1 MRALLRR
8 PSLLTKFSVLSLLVI
23 VALGIGVGRMLQDR
37 IERRALLESTKLAE
51 TMTTLGMQPI
61 LLPGDLA
68 AGQGDDHLSSLDE
81 QLKLR
86 DLDELGILRL
96 KVFNSDGVIVY
107 SDERSIVGEMHA
119 DSPGVRRALA
129 GEIGSKLTHGTFDTG
144 EGQRALEVYVPLRLG
159 GEGAPDGVVE
169 IYLPYEQVAAAIAE
183 DSRRLYLL
191 LAGGLLL
198 LYATLFRI
206 VAVASRRLR
215 HQALHDDLTD
225 LPNRTLLYD
234 RMEAALTAADR
245 NGEPAALLLVD
256 LDRFKE
262 VNDTLGHDT
271 GDRLLEE
278 VAARLQGVVRRGD
291 TLARLGGDE
300 FAVLLRGLPDR
311 GMAAELAGRLQEAIG
326 RPFML
331 NGVSAVLDASIGIA
345 HCPEHGTDVHTLVQR
360 ADVAMYDAKRSRT
373 SIETYSSERD
383 PYSAERLQLLGE
395 LRSAIGNDEL
405 VLHYQPKVDVGTQ
418 RVIGVEALVRWQH
431 PVHGLLG
438 PVEFVPLAE
447 RTGAIGDL
455 TRWVLDNA
463 LAQARVWRDAGQD
476 LTMAVNLAA
485 ANIADA
491 TLPDA
496 VAALLERH
504 GVPGE
509 LLECEISEHT
519 VMADPR
525 RAMAILERLR
535 GLGVKLSLD
544 DFGTGHSSLSYLK
557 RLPLD
562 EVKIDRSFVM
572 GMTDDDNDAAIVRTT
587 IDLARNLGLEV
598 VAEGVESQQI
608 LNDLSA
614 LSCDVAQGFFLSRPL
629 PAAELDGWLAAL
641 GYAVSVSLRGPA
653 RKPSSSSGSS

>member
-8 PSLLTKFSVLSLLVI
+8 PSLLTQFSVLSLLVV
-23 VALGIGVGRMLQDR
+23 VALGIGVGSMLHGR
-37 IERRALLESTKLAE
+37 IERRALLEATKLAE
-51 TMTTLGMQPI
+51 TMTSLGLQPI
-61 LLPGDLA
+61 LLPGDLD
-68 AGQGDDHLSSLDE
+68 AGKGEAHLDSLDE

-86 DLDELGILRL
+86 DFDTLGIRRL
-96 KVFNSDGVIVY
+96 KVFNADGVIVY
-107 SDERSIVGEMHA
+107 SDERSIVGEQHA
-119 DSPGVRRALA
+119 DAPAIQAALK
-129 GEIGSKLTHGTFDTG
+129 GRIDRHVKRTNFSDGGGPRS
-144 EGQRALEVYVPLRLG
+144 LEVYVPLRLG
-159 GEGAPDGVVE
+159 GADEPSGVVE
-169 IYLPYEQVAAAIAE
+169 VYLPYEPVAQAIAE

-191 LAGGLLL
+191 LALGLLL
-198 LYATLFRI
+198 LYASLFRI
-206 VAVASRRLR
+206 VAVASRTLR

-225 LPNRTLLYD
+225 LPNRALLYD
-234 RMEAALTAADR
+234 RMEDALTAAER
-245 NGEPAALLLVD
+245 NGEPAALLLID

-262 VNDTLGHDT
+262 VNDTLGHDS

-278 VAARLQGVVRRGD
+278 VAVRLREVVRRGD

-300 FAVLLRGLPDR
+300 FAVLLRGIPHR
-311 GMAAELAGRLQEAIG
+311 GLAAELAGRLQDALA
-326 RPFML
+326 RPFTL
-331 NGVSAVLDASIGIA
+331 NGVVAALDASIGIA

-373 SIETYSSERD
+373 SIETYSPERD

-395 LRSAIGNDEL
+395 LRAAIGAGEL
-405 VLHYQPKVDVGTQ
+405 VLHYQPKVDVVSQ

-431 PVHGLLG
+431 PVHGLLP
-438 PVEFVPLAE
+438 PVAFIPLAE
-447 RTGAIGDL
+447 RTGAISDL
-455 TRWVLDNA
+455 TRWVLDAA
-463 LAQARVWRDAGQD
+463 LAQARVWSDAGLD

-504 GVPGE
+504 GIPGDR
-509 LLECEISEHT
+509 LECEISEHT

-525 RAMAILERLR
+525 RAMGILERLR
-535 GLGVKLSLD
+535 ALGVRLSLD

-572 GMTDDDNDAAIVRTT
+572 NMIEDDNDAAIVRTT

-608 LNDLSA
+608 MNDLSA

-629 PAAELDGWLAAL
+629 PAAELDGWLAAR
-641 GYAVSVSLRGPA
+641 ATQSA
-653 RKPSSSSGSS
+653 

>member
-1 MRALLRR
+1 MCPPGLRNRGPAADQRGMRALLRR

-23 VALGIGVGRMLQDR
+23 VALGIGVGLMLQER

-68 AGQGDDHLSSLDE
+68 AGQGEDHLDALDE

-86 DLDELGILRL
+86 DLDTLGILRL
-96 KVFNSDGVIVY
+96 KVFNEDGVIVY
-107 SDERSIVGEMHA
+107 SDERSIVGEAHP
-119 DSPGVRRALA
+119 DSPGIRRALT
-129 GEIGSKLTHGTFDTG
+129 GRVESRLTHGTFDDGRGT
-144 EGQRALEVYVPLRLG
+144 RALEVYVPLRLG
-159 GEGAPDGVVE
+159 RDGTPDGVVE
-169 IYLPYEQVAAAIAE
+169 IYLPYEPVAAAIAE
-183 DSRRLYLL
+183 DSRRLALL
-191 LAGGLLL
+191 LAVGLLL

-234 RMEAALTAADR
+234 RMEVALAAAER
-245 NGEPAALLLVD
+245 SGEPAALLLVD

-311 GMAAELAGRLQEAIG
+311 GMAAELAGRLQDAIA
-326 RPFML
+326 RPFTL
-331 NGVSAVLDASIGIA
+331 DGVVAVLDASIGIA

-373 SIETYSSERD
+373 SIETYTPERD

-395 LRSAIGNDEL
+395 LRSAIGAGEL
-405 VLHYQPKVDVGTQ
+405 VLHYQPKVDVGSQ
-418 RVIGVEALVRWQH
+418 RVVGVEALLRWQH
-431 PVHGLLG
+431 PVHGLL
-438 PVEFVPLAE
+438 PPAEFVPLAE

-455 TRWVLDNA
+455 TRWVLDAA
-463 LAQARVWRDAGQD
+463 LAQCRAWRDAGLD

-485 ANIADA
+485 PNIADA
-491 TLPDA
+491 TLPDV
-496 VAALLERH
+496 VAGLLELH
-504 GVPGE
+504 GVPGDR
-509 LLECEISEHT
+509 LECEISEHT

-535 GLGVKLSLD
+535 ALGVKLSLD

-598 VAEGVESQQI
+598 VAEGVETEAI
-608 LNDLSA
+608 LRNLSD
-614 LSCDVAQGFFLSRPL
+614 LSCDIAQGFYLSKAM
-629 PAAELDGWLAAL
+629 PADELDGWLAAR
-641 GYAVSVSLRGPA
+641 AT
-653 RKPSSSSGSS
+653 PSA

>member
-1 MRALLRR
+1 MTRQEPLMRRCEWIVRPPSKRRNRCLPRASTERTARPASRSGQRSRPKRGCGVSSASGTCPSSTGRMRFAWKWIVSPSGIHLRVRAGEEPGLRNRALPADQPGMRALLRR
-8 PSLLTKFSVLSLLVI
+8 PSLLTKFSVLSLLVF
-23 VALGIGVGRMLQDR
+23 VALGIGVGSMLQDR

-68 AGQGDDHLSSLDE
+68 AGQGDDHLASLDE

-86 DLDELGILRL
+86 DLDTLGILRL
-96 KVFNSDGVIVY
+96 KVFNTDGVIVY

-129 GEIGSKLTHGTFDTG
+129 GEVGSKLTHGTFDDG

-159 GEGAPDGVVE
+159 GDGSPDGVVE
-169 IYLPYEQVAAAIAE
+169 IYLPYEPVAAAIAE

-245 NGEPAALLLVD
+245 SGEPAALLLID

-262 VNDTLGHDT
+262 VNDTLGHDS

-278 VAARLQGVVRRGD
+278 VAVRLQEVVRRGD

-300 FAVLLRGLPDR
+300 FAVLLRGIPHR
-311 GMAAELAGRLQEAIG
+311 GVAAELAARLQAALA
-326 RPFML
+326 RPFTL
-331 NGVSAVLDASIGIA
+331 NGVVAVLDASIGIA
-345 HCPEHGTDVHTLVQR
+345 HCPDHGTDVHTLVQR

-395 LRSAIGNDEL
+395 LRAAIGNGEL
-405 VLHYQPKVDVGTQ
+405 V
-418 RVIGVEALVRWQH
+418 
-431 PVHGLLG
+431 
-438 PVEFVPLAE
+438 
-447 RTGAIGDL
+447 
-455 TRWVLDNA
+455 
-463 LAQARVWRDAGQD
+463 
-476 LTMAVNLAA
+476 
-485 ANIADA
+485 
-491 TLPDA
+491 
-496 VAALLERH
+496 
-504 GVPGE
+504 
-509 LLECEISEHT
+509 
-519 VMADPR
+519 
-525 RAMAILERLR
+525 
-535 GLGVKLSLD
+535 
-544 DFGTGHSSLSYLK
+544 
-557 RLPLD
+557 
-562 EVKIDRSFVM
+562 
-572 GMTDDDNDAAIVRTT
+572 
-587 IDLARNLGLEV
+587 
-598 VAEGVESQQI
+598 
-608 LNDLSA
+608 
-614 LSCDVAQGFFLSRPL
+614 
-629 PAAELDGWLAAL
+629 
-641 GYAVSVSLRGPA
+641 
-653 RKPSSSSGSS
+653 

>member
-1 MRALLRR
+1 MRAHLRR

-23 VALGIGVGRMLQDR
+23 VALGLGVGYVLHER
-37 IERRALLESTKLAE
+37 IERRALLEATKLAE
-51 TMTTLGMQPI
+51 TMTMLGLQPI

-68 AGQGDDHLSSLDE
+68 AGHGESHLDALDE

-86 DLDELGILRL
+86 DFDALGIRRL
-96 KVFNSDGVIVY
+96 KVFNGDGVIVY
-107 SDERSIVGEMHA
+107 SDERSIVGDAH
-119 DSPGVRRALA
+119 PGAPDIRSALA
-129 GEIGSKLTHGTFDTG
+129 GNVERSVKETPFADDKGSHS
-144 EGQRALEVYVPLRLG
+144 LEVYVPLRLRG
-159 GEGAPDGVVE
+159 DETPDGVVE
-169 IYLPYEQVAAAIAE
+169 VYLPYAPVEAAIAE
-183 DSRRLYLL
+183 DTRRLVLL
-191 LAGGLLL
+191 LAGGLGV

-225 LPNRTLLYD
+225 LPNRALLYD
-234 RMEAALTAADR
+234 RMEAALTAAER
-245 NGEPAALLLVD
+245 SGEPAALLLVD

-262 VNDTLGHDT
+262 VYDTLGHDS
-271 GDRLLEE
+271 GDRLLEQ
-278 VAARLQGVVRRGD
+278 VATRLQGVVRRGD

-311 GMAAELAGRLQEAIG
+311 GMAAVLAGRLQDALA
-326 RPFML
+326 RPVTL
-331 NGVSAVLDASIGIA
+331 TGVVAVLDASIGIA

-373 SIETYSSERD
+373 SIETYAPERD
-383 PYSAERLQLLGE
+383 PYSAARLQLLGE
-395 LRSAIGNDEL
+395 LRAAIGAGEL

-418 RVIGVEALVRWQH
+418 RVIGVEALLRWQH
-431 PVHGLLG
+431 PVHGLLP

-447 RTGAIGDL
+447 RTGAIGEL

-463 LAQARVWRDAGQD
+463 LAQCRAWRDAGMD

-485 ANIADA
+485 PNIADA
-491 TLPDA
+491 TLPDV
-496 VAALLERH
+496 VAELLERH

-509 LLECEISEHT
+509 KLECEISEHT

-535 GLGVKLSLD
+535 ALGVRLSLD

-572 GMTDDDNDAAIVRTT
+572 GMADDDNDAAIVRTT

-598 VAEGVESQQI
+598 VAEGVESEQI
-608 LNDLSA
+608 LSHLSD
-614 LSCDVAQGFFLSRPL
+614 LSCDVAQGFYLSRPL
-629 PAAELDGWLAAL
+629 PPGELDGWLAARA
-641 GYAVSVSLRGPA
+641 GAM
-653 RKPSSSSGSS
+653 PSA